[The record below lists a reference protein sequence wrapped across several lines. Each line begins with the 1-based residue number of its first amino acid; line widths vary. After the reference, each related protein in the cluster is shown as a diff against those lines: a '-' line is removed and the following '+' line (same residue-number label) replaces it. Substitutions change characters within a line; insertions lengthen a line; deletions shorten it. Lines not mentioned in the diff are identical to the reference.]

1 MDKDAASGRMSGSI
15 GIGTF
20 IVSGARSMQGCHVC
34 ENGAHMI
41 IWTGRGILIFLIFIA
56 VFFIAVP
63 LELLEIGPVLKLG
76 ADQEV
81 NFAIALAAF
90 LSAIATYPL
99 DRFIMKQRDPQIQV
113 DPKTGQQ
120 QLVSRKDTLFWIET
134 RYWTYLFLAL
144 AAVMLVVTYLF

>member
-1 MDKDAASGRMSGSI
+1 LDKDAASGRMSGSI
-15 GIGTF
+15 DIGTF
-20 IVSGARSMQGCHVC
+20 IVSRAVSMQGCHVC
-34 ENGAHMI
+34 EIGAHMI
-41 IWTGRGILIFLIFIA
+41 IWTGRGILIFFIFIA
-56 VFFIAVP
+56 AFFIAVP
-63 LELLEIGPVLKLG
+63 LELIEIDPVLKLG

-99 DRFIMKQRDPQIQV
+99 DRFIMKQRDPQIVV

>member
-1 MDKDAASGRMSGSI
+1 
-15 GIGTF
+15 
-20 IVSGARSMQGCHVC
+20 
-34 ENGAHMI
+34 MI

-56 VFFIAVP
+56 AFFIAVP
-63 LELLEIGPVLKLG
+63 LELLEISPVLKLG

-90 LSAIATYPL
+90 LSAIAIYPF
-99 DRFIMKQRDPQIQV
+99 DRFFMKQRDPQIQV
-113 DPKTGQQ
+113 VPKTGQQ

-144 AAVMLVVTYLF
+144 AAVMLGVTYLF